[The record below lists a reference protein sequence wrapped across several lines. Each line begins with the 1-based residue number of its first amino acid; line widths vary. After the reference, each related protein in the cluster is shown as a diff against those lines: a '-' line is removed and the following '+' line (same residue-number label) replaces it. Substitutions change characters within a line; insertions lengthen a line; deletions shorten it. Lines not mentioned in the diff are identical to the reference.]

1 MLTDLLVGTLIISIV
16 VLFHIA
22 GLIILAI
29 LLKRLD
35 TSYTLFNRNI
45 GHFYLL
51 VFAVFFI
58 IGIHTI
64 EAWAWAYVYYELGEF
79 VDMERALYFS
89 VVTSTTLGYGDITL
103 SQEWQLLS
111 TFEAMGGL
119 LLFGVSTAFLIAFSR
134 KIFTDFTKKS

>member
-1 MLTDLLVGTLIISIV
+1 MTHLLVGTLIISFI

-35 TSYTLFNRNI
+35 GAYPIFQRNI

-51 VFAVFFI
+51 VFSVFFI

-64 EAWAWAYVYYELGEF
+64 EAWAWAYVYYTLGEF
-79 VDMERALYFS
+79 TNLERALYFS

-134 KIFTDFTKKS
+134 RIFADFTIKS